1 MWWGC
6 KNPFSQSAA
15 SQRTD
20 TVKVDLSVLGQ
31 PQKENQSDSAAKNES
46 KVAAHGQPEGGVLD
60 KIQAAAKG
68 WIGQLTEISLEYPY
82 EDLLKATDGFS
93 AEMRLGAGAA
103 GAVYRG
109 ILQGGTEVAIKVL
122 FNRGGL
128 EGFEDEVR
136 VLSRFR
142 HPNLVTLFGWG
153 HHGDEKYLVYE
164 LLEGGDVDDSLKK
177 CRERDVPF
185 MWPARLRVALTAA
198 SGLSHMV
205 NSQPMAFHRDIK
217 PANIMLDADGSAK
230 MADFGLAGVVH
241 AEGKRHLVTTNI
253 SGTPGYTC
261 PAYMQT
267 GRVSEHSEVYS
278 FGTVLLELMMNQP
291 PCLVGPQGDVIYP
304 ILQVVQPAAPGA
316 HARLLGALDPRARW
330 PRGLAEELGDLALA
344 CTDMVP
350 DRRPPFASIVRS
362 LRRLS
367 EASGVGSG

>member
-1 MWWGC
+1 M
-6 KNPFSQSAA
+6 A
-15 SQRTD
+15 SH
-20 TVKVDLSVLGQ
+20 K
-31 PQKENQSDSAAKNES
+31 KKKQSDSAAETES

-93 AEMRLGAGAA
+93 AELRLGAGAA